1 MIVAR
6 QPGKLPGEIFQENY
20 ELEYGS
26 NSLLIEKEALEK
38 YTKGDKITC
47 VIFGIDSD
55 RERISLKLS
64 E

>member
-1 MIVAR
+1 MLDDFHITRVSDISDEDNA
-6 QPGKLPGEIFQENY
+6 
-20 ELEYGS
+20 
-26 NSLLIEKEALEK
+26 KEALEK
-38 YTKGDKITC
+38 FSKGDKITC

>member
-1 MIVAR
+1 MCIR
-6 QPGKLPGEIFQENY
+6 DRDG
-20 ELEYGS
+20 
-26 NSLLIEKEALEK
+26 LIHLSDISEEDNAKEALEK
-38 YTKGDKITC
+38 FSKGDKITC